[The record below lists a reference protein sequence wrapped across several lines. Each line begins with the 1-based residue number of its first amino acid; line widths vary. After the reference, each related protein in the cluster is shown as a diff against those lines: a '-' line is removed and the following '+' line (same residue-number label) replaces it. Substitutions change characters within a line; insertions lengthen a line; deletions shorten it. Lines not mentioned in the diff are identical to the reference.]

1 MRVVVLDK
9 DGLVEFRREGGG
21 TTKKAASQQAAEKAL
36 ARLESGDE

>member
-1 MRVVVLDK
+1 VVVLDK
-9 DGLVEFRREGGG
+9 DGLEEFRREGGG